1 MRKKEYKPLGY
12 EKFVIMAIFER
23 GSISL
28 RDLEDITIVFISSI
42 WYNVHYGKQYNILGR
57 ILLYL
62 FHLRDR
68 TWERYYAYR
77 FKEKHIVK
85 HGLRTVDTCNKLVE
99 VGILK
104 INDEKY
110 ELTENGMKIAQLN
123 QKRFKKRAE
132 MIENR
137 LFAPSSA
144 AINTTIVDGFMA
156 FLKLSVGFITGS
168 VGIISDGTDS
178 ATDTISAFLVWVG
191 IKTKHESLSTLLV
204 IVLLFVAS
212 ITVMYESFSRLY
224 VAWTSTLSPIID
236 PNLVII
242 IEVFAIFVYAGLFF
256 YQRQIGRASGS
267 LTLIS
272 QSVDSKNHIFIASS
286 VAIGAGFSYFGI
298 YYVDAIVGAVVAFR
312 IFTDAIGLLKDAIH
326 SIKGEETDLH
336 KYKTPVENYVQDGK
350 LKAFRIFTIF
360 SVWAREN
367 EEKENIISSLETMY
381 TQTYIPVL
389 SELHLIPEDEYGFK
403 TDFDKIMDPLI
414 KRNFVSMKN
423 GKYSITPSGI
433 KRFKHFVALFRYYDV
448 RLTDLFMLDIEH
460 EED

>member
-1 MRKKEYKPLGY
+1 MSKEEYKPLGY
-12 EKFVIMAIFER
+12 EKFIIMAIFER
-23 GSISL
+23 GIISL
-28 RDLEDITIVFISSI
+28 KDLEDITIVFISSI
-42 WYNVHYGKQYNILGR
+42 WYNIHYGKNYNILGR
-57 ILLYL
+57 ILLYI

-68 TWERYYAYR
+68 MWEKYYEHR
-77 FKEKHIVK
+77 LKNEVK
-85 HGLRTVDTCNKLVE
+85 HGLSTQESVNKLVK

-104 INDEKY
+104 ENDGKY
-110 ELTENGMKIAQLN
+110 ELSKHGKKVAEIS
-123 QKRFKKRAE
+123 QKRFQKRAD

-191 IKTKHESLSTLLV
+191 IKTKHESISTLLV
-204 IVLLFVAS
+204 ILLLFVAS

-224 VAWTSTLSPIID
+224 MAWTSSISPIID
-236 PNLVII
+236 PGLVII
-242 IEVFAIFVYAGLFF
+242 IEAFAVFVYAGLFF
-256 YQRQIGRASGS
+256 YQRQIGRSSGS

-286 VAIGAGFSYFGI
+286 VAIGAAFSFIGI

-326 SIKGEETDLH
+326 AMKGEETDLH

-350 LKAFRIFTIF
+350 LKAFRIYTIF

-367 EEKENIISSLETMY
+367 QQKEKIIGSLENMY

-389 SELHLIPEDEYGFK
+389 SELNLVPEDEYGFK
-403 TDFDKIMDPLI
+403 TDFDKIMDPLL
-414 KRNFVSMKN
+414 KRNFITLNN
-423 GKYSITPSGI
+423 GKYHVTKSGI

-448 RLTDLFMLDIEH
+448 RLSDLFMLDIEN
-460 EED
+460 EKD

>member
-1 MRKKEYKPLGY
+1 MSKEEYKPLGY

-23 GSISL
+23 GLISL
-28 RDLEDITIVFISSI
+28 NDLEDITIVFISSI
-42 WYNVHYGKQYNILGR
+42 WYNVHYGKNYNILGR
-57 ILLYL
+57 ILLYI

-68 TWERYYAYR
+68 MWEKYYAYR
-77 FKEKHIVK
+77 LGGKHQVK
-85 HGLRTVDTCNKLVE
+85 HGLSTEEVCSKLIK

-104 INDEKY
+104 ENDGKY
-110 ELTENGMKIAQLN
+110 ELSETGKTVAEKN
-123 QKRFKKRAE
+123 QEKFQHRAN
-132 MIENR
+132 MIKNR

-144 AINTTIVDGFMA
+144 AVNTTVVDGIMA

-191 IKTKHESLSTLLV
+191 IKTKHESLSTLFV
-204 IVLLFVAS
+204 ILLLFVAS

-224 VAWTSTLSPIID
+224 TAWTSTLSPIID

-242 IEVFAIFVYAGLFF
+242 VEFFAIFVYAGLFF
-256 YQRQIGRASGS
+256 YQRQIGRSSGS

-326 SIKGEETDLH
+326 AMKGEETDLH
-336 KYKTPVENYVQDGK
+336 KYKTPVEDYVQDGK

-367 EEKENIISSLETMY
+367 SQKEEVIGSLETMY

-389 SELHLIPEDEYGFK
+389 SELNLVPEDNIGFK
-403 TDFDKIMDPLI
+403 TDFDKIMEPLL
-414 KRNFVSMKN
+414 KRKFISLND
-423 GKYSITPSGI
+423 GKYQVTKSGI
-433 KRFKHFVALFRYYDV
+433 KRFKHFVALFKYYDV
-448 RLTDLFMLDIEH
+448 RLSDLFMLDIET
-460 EED
+460 EKD